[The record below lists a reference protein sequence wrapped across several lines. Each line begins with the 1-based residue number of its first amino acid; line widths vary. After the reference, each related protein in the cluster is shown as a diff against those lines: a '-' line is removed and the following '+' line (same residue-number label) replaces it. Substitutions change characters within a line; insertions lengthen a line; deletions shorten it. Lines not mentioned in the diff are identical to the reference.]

1 MSILLG
7 ILYTLDVL
15 VSIFLI
21 CLVLI
26 QRGKGGGLAGA
37 FGGAGGSSAF
47 GTKAG
52 DIFTRVTMI
61 TAVIWILLNM
71 CLVFLSN
78 RASNSSAWGDDPAP
92 VTNSRSATTTT
103 GTPGDSGSSIAPG
116 LMPDDSKSV
125 LPSNAGLPPVP
136 GSPENPINPETAPEP
151 AAPPK
156 N

>member
-7 ILYTLDVL
+7 ILYTLL
-15 VSIFLI
+15 VVTSIFLI

-78 RASNSSAWGDDPAP
+78 RNSSSAWGEDSASVTESRVTLPKPLPAAGSEIVP
-92 VTNSRSATTTT
+92 GVEPSDASA
-103 GTPGDSGSSIAPG
+103 PF
-116 LMPDDSKSV
+116 
-125 LPSNAGLPPVP
+125 PSDLSLPPVP
-136 GSPENPINPETAPEP
+136 GSPQNPINPTTPPEP
-151 AAPPK
+151 ATPK
-156 N
+156 TTP

>member
-7 ILYTLDVL
+7 ILYTLLVL

-26 QRGKGGGLAGA
+26 QRGKGGGLSGA

-52 DIFTRVTMI
+52 DVFTRVTMI

-78 RASNSSAWGDDPAP
+78 RANSSSWVDDSSPTSQSRPAAVP
-92 VTNSRSATTTT
+92 ASTE
-103 GTPGDSGSSIAPG
+103 GSSLAPG
-116 LMPDDSKSV
+116 VPDNELKSI
-125 LPSNAGLPPVP
+125 LPSDLGLPLP
-136 GSPENPINPETAPEP
+136 GSPENPINPTTPPEP
-151 AAPPK
+151 ATPK
-156 N
+156 SNP